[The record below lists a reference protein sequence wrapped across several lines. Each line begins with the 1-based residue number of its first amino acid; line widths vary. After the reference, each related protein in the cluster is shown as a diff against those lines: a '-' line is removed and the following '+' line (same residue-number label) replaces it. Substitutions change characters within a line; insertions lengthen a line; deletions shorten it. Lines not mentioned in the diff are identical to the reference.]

1 MVLRFEGMTRRRRRG
16 SLPRGRWTKD
26 CRSSR
31 RLGSDGCRVCHV
43 LFCYCNLHRK
53 LAASGRQR
61 DEGCSFV
68 DFFYAATFFLTLSCA
83 RVPLFFLSRL
93 CQHLHP
99 IILLSASCRVG
110 PLHSACLR
118 TRPLPSVGLLRPPR
132 PRTCVGPRSTRRS
145 TLHLSTSCSPSR
157 SVSVNRCGFPSR
169 LPRFPQRVLIQS

>member
-1 MVLRFEGMTRRRRRG
+1 MGVGYVMSCSALAICIGN
-16 SLPRGRWTKD
+16 
-26 CRSSR
+26 SSQ
-31 RLGSDGCRVCHV
+31 V
-43 LFCYCNLHRK
+43 
-53 LAASGRQR
+53 AANEMRAAA
-61 DEGCSFV
+61 CV

-83 RVPLFFLSRL
+83 RVPLFFLSPL

-145 TLHLSTSCSPSR
+145 TLHPSTSCSPSR
-157 SVSVNRCGFPSR
+157 SVSVNRCGLPSR